1 MTSLRPSQLTQD
13 IRGQR
18 FDQAV
23 LPQDLQGAIAGQKL
37 WHKGLLLAAMAVGC
51 GMISVLV
58 AVVSA
63 TIGLEIIGL
72 GRFSNTFVECLSIAV
87 VVVIGLLVTTYYR
100 WDVALG
106 VGLLTLVMAIVLQG
120 ILGQAGILSIE
131 NNRSFFISTA
141 LTVLAFSTV
150 YTLAFGFSRWALAV
164 TDILFLRAMRLKL
177 GIFAMVALGAVV
189 GSVVGSHYDPYELG
203 ETPAATATETLFARI
218 FGLTFTL
225 AVTLLA
231 WVTNR
236 RHRTPWRYP
245 DRVRDW
251 ALAWGAVGGT
261 SFHNLDLNQV
271 NLAGATLAN
280 TDLRGRSLYRT
291 CFRQAQRLERA
302 RTDNRYLDLDNP
314 KVQHLLTQGTSPDKD
329 FRGLN
334 LQGINLRATDN
345 GPPADLQ
352 EIDFSGANLMGADLR
367 GANLTGSNLAQANL
381 VNADLSGATLTDVC
395 VEDWHINPSTRF
407 QGVTCQRVFL
417 RRSPKGHF
425 LDPQPERGE
434 FQPGEFEAWVA
445 AIQRSVSL
453 SFQEAVN
460 PQALAFALTQT
471 AINYRA
477 PDLFSVQTIAPQGQ
491 GATAQID
498 IASENL
504 LQLDK
509 DEVQQALN
517 TQYRSAVQR
526 LEAGYELTLQAKD
539 SEIHHVRQLFAQQQ
553 TMIERLTGQLA
564 ERSSPVM
571 IQGEGNQIYMIQN
584 AGGMTVTNQETNIN
598 AGGNVD
604 MSSGTR
610 ISVGGD
616 LSGTVDMST
625 GGRVNIGGDVVGSSI
640 LSTLSGQVTTSI
652 QQLRGVEVSGS
663 DELADILSTL
673 QQAID
678 EDSALSEAQKKEALE
693 AVETIAEEGKK
704 PPEQRTAKL
713 CSMAMNALKG
723 VAATVSD
730 VSKLATVLQTSVPP
744 LLLLLGL

>member
-1 MTSLRPSQLTQD
+1 VTSLPPSKLAPD
-13 IRGQR
+13 IRGQH

-23 LPQDLQGAIAGQKL
+23 LPQDLQGAIAGQKSL
-37 WHKGLLLAAMAVGC
+37 PKGLLLLAMALGC
-51 GMISVLV
+51 GIASVLV
-58 AVVSA
+58 AVLSA
-63 TIGLEIIGL
+63 HIGLELISL
-72 GRFSNTFVECLSIAV
+72 GRLGDSFFECLAITV
-87 VVVIGLLVTTYYR
+87 VVVPGLLLTTYYR

-106 VGLLTLVMAIVLQG
+106 AGLLTLVVAIVLQV
-120 ILGQAGILSIE
+120 ILGRAGVLALGDGL
-131 NNRSFFISTA
+131 FFIITA
-141 LTVLAFSTV
+141 ITVLAISTI
-150 YTLAFGFSRWALAV
+150 YALAFGLSRWALAV
-164 TDILFLRAMRLKL
+164 TDILFLRAMRFKL
-177 GIFAMVALGAVV
+177 GILAMVALGAVA
-189 GSVVGSHYDPYELG
+189 GSAFGSSSDPNDLG
-203 ETPAATATETLFARI
+203 GIPAATTTETLFARI
-218 FGLTFTL
+218 FGISFTL

-231 WVTNR
+231 WATNR
-236 RHRTPWRYP
+236 RYRTPWQYP

-251 ALAWGAVGGT
+251 ALAWGTVGGT

-271 NLAGATLAN
+271 NFAGASLAN
-280 TDLRGRSLYRT
+280 TDLRGKSLYRT

-302 RTDNRYLDLDNP
+302 RTDSRYLDLDNP
-314 KVQHLLTQGTSPDKD
+314 KVQHLLTQGTSVDKD
-329 FRGLN
+329 LRGLN
-334 LQGINLRATDN
+334 LQGINLRHIDDCPA
-345 GPPADLQ
+345 ADLQ
-352 EIDFSGANLMGADLR
+352 EIDFAGANLMGADLR
-367 GANLTGSNLAQANL
+367 GADLTGSNLAQANL

-395 VEDWHINPSTRF
+395 IEDWHINPSTRF

-417 RRSPKGHF
+417 RRSSKGHF

-434 FQPGEFEAWVA
+434 FQSGEFEAWIA

-471 AINYRA
+471 ALNYHA
-477 PDLFSVQTIAPQGQ
+477 PDLFSVQKIDPQGQ

-509 DEVQQALN
+509 AEVQQALN
-517 TQYRSAVQR
+517 TQYQAAVQR

-539 SEIHHVRQLFAQQQ
+539 SEIQHVRQLFATQQQ
-553 TMIERLTGQLA
+553 MIERLTGQLA

-625 GGRVNIGGDVVGSSI
+625 GGRVSVGGDVVGSSI

-663 DELADILSTL
+663 DELADILSTI
-673 QQAID
+673 QQAIN
-678 EDSALSEAQKKEALE
+678 EDSALSEDQKKEALE

-704 PPEQRTAKL
+704 PPEKRTAKL

-723 VAATVSD
+723 VVATVSD
-730 VSKLATVLQTSVPP
+730 VSTLATVLQSSLPP

>member
-1 MTSLRPSQLTQD
+1 MTSLPPSKPAPD

-23 LPQDLQGAIAGQKL
+23 LPQDLQGAIAGQKSL
-37 WHKGLLLAAMAVGC
+37 HKGLLLSAMALGC
-51 GMISVLV
+51 GIASVLV
-58 AVVSA
+58 AALSA
-63 TIGLEIIGL
+63 TIGLELISL
-72 GRFSNTFVECLSIAV
+72 GRFGDSFFECLSITV
-87 VVVIGLLVTTYYR
+87 VVVTGLVVTTYYR
-100 WDVALG
+100 WDAALG
-106 VGLLTLVMAIVLQG
+106 VSLGVLVVAIVLQG
-120 ILGQAGILSIE
+120 ILGRAGMLSLGHDL
-131 NNRSFFISTA
+131 FFIITA
-141 LTVLAFSTV
+141 ITVLAVGTI
-150 YTLAFGFSRWALAV
+150 YALAFGLSRWALAV
-164 TDILFLRAMRLKL
+164 TDILFLRAMRFKL
-177 GIFAMVALGAVV
+177 GILAMVALGAFV
-189 GSVVGSHYDPYELG
+189 GSMFGSNSDPNELG
-203 ETPAATATETLFARI
+203 GIPAATLTETAFARL
-218 FGLTFTL
+218 FGISFTL

-231 WVTNR
+231 WATNR
-236 RHRTPWRYP
+236 RHRTPWLHP

-261 SFHNLDLNQV
+261 SFHDLDLNQM
-271 NLAGATLAN
+271 NFAGATLAN

-314 KVQHLLTQGTSPDKD
+314 KVQALLIHGTSSDKD

-334 LQGINLRATDN
+334 LQGINLRHTADC
-345 GPPADLQ
+345 PPADLQ
-352 EIDFSGANLMGADLR
+352 EMDFTGANLMGADLR
-367 GANLTGSNLAQANL
+367 GADLTGSSLAHANL
-381 VNADLSGATLTDVC
+381 GNADLSGATLTDVC
-395 VEDWHINPSTRF
+395 IEDWHINPSTRF
-407 QGVTCQRVFL
+407 QGVICQRVYL

-434 FQPGEFEAWVA
+434 FQPGEFEAWIATV
-445 AIQRSVSL
+445 QRSVSL

-471 AINYRA
+471 AVNYHA
-477 PDLFSVQTIAPQGQ
+477 PDLFSVQKIEHQGQ

-504 LQLDK
+504 LQIDK
-509 DEVQQALN
+509 AEVHQELAA
-517 TQYRSAVQR
+517 QYRTATQR

-539 SEIHHVRQLFAQQQ
+539 SEIQHVRQLFATQQQ
-553 TMIERLTGQLA
+553 MIERLSGQLA

-584 AGGMTVTNQETNIN
+584 AGGMTVTNSETNIH
-598 AGGNVD
+598 AEGNVD

-616 LSGTVDMST
+616 LSGSVDMSS
-625 GGRVNIGGDVVGSSI
+625 GGKVNIGGDVVGSNI

-652 QQLRGVEVSGS
+652 QQLRGVSVEGS
-663 DELADILSTL
+663 QELAEVLTTL

-678 EDSALSEAQKKEALE
+678 QDVSLSDEQKKEALE
-693 AVETIAEEGKK
+693 AVETLAEEGKK
-704 PPEQRTAKL
+704 PPEQRAAKL

-723 VAATVSD
+723 VTATVSD
-730 VSKLATVLQTSVPP
+730 VSKLATVLQSSAPV
-744 LLLLLGL
+744 LLALLGL

>member
-1 MTSLRPSQLTQD
+1 MTSLPQPKPTQD

-18 FDQAV
+18 FDQNS
-23 LPQDLQGAIAGQKL
+23 LPANLQGVIAGQKTL
-37 WHKGLLLAAMAVGC
+37 HKGLLVAALGLGC
-51 GMISVLV
+51 GLASGLIAVL
-58 AVVSA
+58 S
-63 TIGLEIIGL
+63 TTLGLELFGL
-72 GRFSNTFVECLSIAV
+72 GRFAGTFYESFLNTVVLLLWLTIA
-87 VVVIGLLVTTYYR
+87 TYNR
-100 WDVALG
+100 WDRALWVGLVALG
-106 VGLLTLVMAIVLQG
+106 GGIALQGLLGKLGTIPLVDG
-120 ILGQAGILSIE
+120 Y
-131 NNRSFFISTA
+131 FFIATAITVLTCWTIFA
-141 LTVLAFSTV
+141 LT
-150 YTLAFGFSRWALAV
+150 FGLVRWALAAV
-164 TDILFLRAMRLKL
+164 DILCLQAARVKWL
-177 GIFAMVALGAVV
+177 GLVLVALGAIV
-189 GSVVGSHYDPYELG
+189 GSAIGSSPNPYREG
-203 ETPAATATETLFARI
+203 NIPVATAAETVIARLFGI
-218 FGLTFTL
+218 TFTL
-225 AVTLLA
+225 AVVLLA
-231 WVTNR
+231 WVANR
-236 RHRTPWRYP
+236 RRHSPWHYP
-245 DRVRDW
+245 DGIRDW

-271 NLAGATLAN
+271 NFAGASLAN
-280 TDLRGRSLYRT
+280 TDLRGKSLYRT

-302 RTDNRYLDLDNP
+302 RTDSRYLDLDNP

-334 LQGINLRATDN
+334 LQGINLRAAEDC
-345 GPPADLQ
+345 PPADLQ
-352 EIDFSGANLMGADLR
+352 EMDFAGANLMGADLR

-395 VEDWHINPSTRF
+395 IEDWHINPSTRF

-417 RRSPKGHF
+417 RRSAKGHF

-471 AINYRA
+471 AINYHS
-477 PDLFSVQTIAPQGQ
+477 PDLFSVQKIDPQGQ

-517 TQYRSAVQR
+517 TQYQSAVQR

-539 SEIHHVRQLFAQQQ
+539 SEIQHIRQLFSQQQ

-625 GGRVNIGGDVVGSSI
+625 GGRVSIGGDVVGSSI

-678 EDSALSEAQKKEALE
+678 ADSALSESQKKEALE

-730 VSKLATVLQTSVPP
+730 VSKLATVLQSSLPP